1 MTADKPSKP
10 ASKTEQ
16 HEVEEEQTV
25 SVFGHEMKKSD
36 LFKAAG
42 LVAFLVLVCVTVA
55 ALWPS
60 LSLVFEEDGVDKMIE
75 SIQSQGAL
83 GVLILLGLQ
92 FLQIVVVFIPG
103 EVVQV
108 AAGMLYGPLWGTL
121 LILFGCVVSS
131 ACIYQLV
138 HRLGAPFVHAMVD
151 KKYLEKFYEFETSG
165 KLSVIVFILFLIPG
179 MPKDAFTYL
188 VPLTDMRMRT
198 FLVLTTIGRTP
209 GVIVSTYA
217 AAGLAEG
224 DITTSLII
232 FGVAAVLM
240 ILGILFRNKIMAVAG
255 TPRALRK
262 QREEREERE
271 EAQDKLAAEAVQ
283 ATDETQP
290 AQDAPEDAHKE

>member
-1 MTADKPSKP
+1 MSDKGFERPDIDGDVSL
-10 ASKTEQ
+10 
-16 HEVEEEQTV
+16 EEEEAV
-25 SVFGHEMKKSD
+25 SVFGHQMKKSD
-36 LFKAAG
+36 LFKAGG
-42 LVAFLVLVCVTVA
+42 LVAFLIIVAVIVA

-60 LSLVFEEDGVDKMIE
+60 LSLVFEENGVDRMIE

-103 EVVQV
+103 EVVQI
-108 AAGMLYGPLWGTL
+108 AAGMLYGPLWGTI

-165 KLSVIVFILFLIPG
+165 KLSVIVFVLFLIPG

-209 GVIVSTYA
+209 GVIISTYA

-232 FGVAAVLM
+232 FGIAAVLLV
-240 ILGILFRNKIMAVAG
+240 LGILFRNKLMALAG
-255 TPRALRK
+255 TPGALRR

-271 EAQDKLAAEAVQ
+271 MEKAARESADLDK
-283 ATDETQP
+283 D
-290 AQDAPEDAHKE
+290 KEPKVTE